1 MAARG
6 GKTARRTPRPW
17 RTWRAATGAGPT
29 ASRTCAR
36 RSGWTRTC
44 CADSSCRGRS
54 RRRDAVTFGHRLR
67 EYEPPAA
74 RRAGQPL
81 SGVRRHGERGPASY
95 AVRQLEARAGAA
107 PGPHLLCQLWDAAHH
122 RPLTYRLSHAWPA
135 VLTEL
140 DSTRPAPTTR
150 RLRSRLVRAPWFA
163 VRRLGA
169 SSNAMLCGEDGA
181 GRP

>member
-67 EYEPPAA
+67 EYEPPAP

-95 AVRQLEARAGAA
+95 AVRQLEARGGTAA
-107 PGPHLLCQLWDAAHH
+107 GPHLLRQLWDPAHH
-122 RPLTYRLSHAWPA
+122 RPLTYTLAHALP
-135 VLTEL
+135 
-140 DSTRPAPTTR
+140 PK
-150 RLRSRLVRAPWFA
+150 RAA
-163 VRRLGA
+163 GA
-169 SSNAMLCGEDGA
+169 SGSLRAETRAHRVEYVL
-181 GRP
+181 GRSGDVVDLAIDDLEKIVQAS